1 MTNYQK
7 ILFLRNC
14 SFLHQGELHIWHKGL
29 DQIQLL
35 ELEVELE
42 LELEVELE
50 LELEVELA
58 QWVLVDSKVNVRFC
72 QALVVHIAVQL
83 LSQSQHYFCRQS
95 CTWLRADHQR
105 E

>member
-29 DQIQLL
+29 DQIQL
-35 ELEVELE
+35 

>member
-14 SFLHQGELHIWHKGL
+14 SLLHQGELHIWHKGL
-29 DQIQLL
+29 DQIQL
-35 ELEVELE
+35 